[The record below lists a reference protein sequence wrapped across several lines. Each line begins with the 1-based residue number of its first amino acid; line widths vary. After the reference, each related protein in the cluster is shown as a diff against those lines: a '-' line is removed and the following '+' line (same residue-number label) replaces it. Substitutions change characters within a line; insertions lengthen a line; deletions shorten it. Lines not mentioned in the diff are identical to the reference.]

1 MLRKNKTLK
10 ILILFFFLI
19 SFNEIA
25 NASLVIRV
33 IDGDT
38 FEIETGEKVRLI
50 GINAPEISD
59 IFGVESKEYLT
70 KLIEGKDVDLQSD
83 NLSSKTDRY
92 NRLLRYVILNGED
105 INYKL
110 ILDGYAFAYLKYKFE
125 KSMVYKDAQ
134 LIALSNEIG
143 MWNKSASYS
152 KPKESESIKEKSIYK
167 IQKNEILLISII
179 VLLLIGILSY
189 YKK

>member
-70 KLIEGKDVDLQSD
+70 KLIEGKDVDLVSD

-125 KSMVYKDAQ
+125 KSEVYKDAQ
-134 LIALSNEIG
+134 LIALNNEIG

-152 KPKESESIKEKSIYK
+152 KPKESESIKEKPIYK

>member
-1 MLRKNKTLK
+1 MK
-10 ILILFFFLI
+10 ILIFLFFII
-19 SFNEIA
+19 SFNEIV
-25 NASLVIRV
+25 NASLVTRV

-59 IFGVESKEYLT
+59 VFGLESKEYLI
-70 KLIEGKDVDLQSD
+70 KLIEGKNVDLQSD
-83 NLSSKTDRY
+83 NLSNKTDRY

-110 ILDGYAFAYLKYKFE
+110 IMDGYAFAYLKYKFE
-125 KSMVYKDAQ
+125 KSEFYKDAQ
-134 LIALSNEIG
+134 LIALNKQIG

-152 KPKESESIKEKSIYK
+152 GPNESKSIKEKPIYK
-167 IQKNEILLISII
+167 IEKNVILLLSIV

>member
-1 MLRKNKTLK
+1 MLRKNKILK
-10 ILILFFFLI
+10 ILILFFLLI
-19 SFNEIA
+19 SVNEIA

-70 KLIEGKDVDLQSD
+70 KLIEGKDVDLVSD

-125 KSMVYKDAQ
+125 KSEVYKDAQ
-134 LIALSNEIG
+134 LIALNNEIG
-143 MWNKSASYS
+143 MWNKSGSFS
-152 KPKESESIKEKSIYK
+152 KPKESESIKEKPIYK